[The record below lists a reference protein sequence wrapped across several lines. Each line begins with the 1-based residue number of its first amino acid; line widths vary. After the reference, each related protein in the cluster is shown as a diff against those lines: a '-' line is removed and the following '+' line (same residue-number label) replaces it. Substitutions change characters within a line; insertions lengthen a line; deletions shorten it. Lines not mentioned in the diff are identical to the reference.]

1 MDILKGLF
9 YINGVDVYEKYGAF
23 LSEDK
28 QGGTA
33 NYSSLLKP
41 PAVKVQK
48 EVSVRERNGVDVPTT
63 IVQTWQARD
72 ISLQFTI
79 VADDGAAFLAR
90 YRAFIAMLITGNKGW
105 LDLYLPELDRHF
117 NVYYKE
123 SSNYKQLTDFEGE
136 VGGKFYVKFRE
147 PKPNFE

>member
-1 MDILKGLF
+1 MNILKGLF
-9 YINGVDVYEKYGAF
+9 YINGVDVYEEYGAF

-28 QGGTA
+28 QGGTD
-33 NYSSLLKP
+33 NYTSLLKP
-41 PAVKVQK
+41 PAVKAQK
-48 EVSVRERNGVDVPTT
+48 EVSVRERDGVDVPDT

-79 VADDGAAFLAR
+79 VADDGVAFLKR
-90 YRAFIAMLITGNKGW
+90 YQAFIAMLKTGNKGW

-117 NVYYKE
+117 VVYYKDT
-123 SSNYKQLTDFEGE
+123 SKYKQLTNFEEE

>member
-9 YINGVDVYEKYGAF
+9 YINGVDVYEEFGAF

-41 PAVKVQK
+41 PAVKTQK
-48 EVSVRERNGVDVPTT
+48 EVSVRERDGVDVPTT

-79 VADDGAAFLAR
+79 VADDGVVHLLR
-90 YRAFIAMLITGNKGW
+90 DEHRRIVQSTGEQGQQCATELGPALHGPN
-105 LDLYLPELDRHF
+105 LPRGG
-117 NVYYKE
+117 
-123 SSNYKQLTDFEGE
+123 LT
-136 VGGKFYVKFRE
+136 
-147 PKPNFE
+147 